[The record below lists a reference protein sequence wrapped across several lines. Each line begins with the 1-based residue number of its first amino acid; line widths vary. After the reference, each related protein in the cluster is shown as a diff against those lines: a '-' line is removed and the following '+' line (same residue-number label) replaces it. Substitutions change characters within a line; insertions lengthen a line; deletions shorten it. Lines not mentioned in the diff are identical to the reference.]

1 METTKRCPHCGA
13 TLPEGS
19 IYCYKC
25 GTKIETPADIPDYSQ
40 LVDNT
45 STNPQD
51 QNIPID
57 DLLGQ
62 THVINSL
69 MSELD
74 SIVNGD
80 DFDTPVTP
88 SVKPANEDT
97 ATHDVPINTS
107 MNRTEE
113 ADSSKDE
120 DSNTDTNPFAWEIPS
135 FNPSSS
141 SSQADTFQENTIEST
156 QEETKPVEE
165 RKPLS
170 RAARHRQVI
179 DDTESTITTESN
191 FDEDEEDKKAPA
203 IKKEK
208 KKKKSFLF
216 DE

>member
-45 STNPQD
+45 SNNPQD

-120 DSNTDTNPFAWEIPS
+120 DSNTVATVIKDDQGIVMPIKIPIGYVPNEEIKD
-135 FNPSSS
+135 N
-141 SSQADTFQENTIEST
+141 
-156 QEETKPVEE
+156 EE
-165 RKPLS
+165 
-170 RAARHRQVI
+170 I
-179 DDTESTITTESN
+179 
-191 FDEDEEDKKAPA
+191 
-203 IKKEK
+203 
-208 KKKKSFLF
+208 
-216 DE
+216 

>member
-107 MNRTEE
+107 MNHAEE

-120 DSNTDTNPFAWEIPS
+120 DSNTDTNPFA
-135 FNPSSS
+135 
-141 SSQADTFQENTIEST
+141 
-156 QEETKPVEE
+156 
-165 RKPLS
+165 
-170 RAARHRQVI
+170 
-179 DDTESTITTESN
+179 
-191 FDEDEEDKKAPA
+191 
-203 IKKEK
+203 
-208 KKKKSFLF
+208 
-216 DE
+216 